1 MQETSTPKN
10 SNATEIV
17 YSTKTYD
24 WLISLVYRTRGILF
38 DSIDEYFSENNHDRI
53 LRAQYPTVIIGNHV
67 EEGDV
72 PALAAIHRVIQPKI
86 KFAIP
91 AREDILKKHF
101 LVKEFRPKGTLKFI
115 FGFVDRTNL
124 IPVFLRYIG
133 CFPVKR
139 PFRDNARELLKS
151 GELRNMV
158 DQEWNT
164 LVERVN
170 SGRNLFM
177 FPEGTFNH
185 DGYLNQIKKGVYFI
199 RTKIKD
205 VHFISFTLTY
215 DYISAKK
222 TQLHI
227 AYGENFDV
235 SESANSDEVAN
246 IVKERLGKNY
256 VATTGNLLSMILM
269 RLSSEA
275 AIGKDVLF
283 KRLQSF
289 ASEVKKKG
297 KEIHVSGK
305 LFGSHLEDAFQHILQ
320 RGFEHKLLKLDGN
333 GHVLATEKLLHKE
346 GDTRNLRKKNPFLY
360 HANQLTFHKPEL
372 DKILLSLSDSGI

>member
-1 MQETSTPKN
+1 MQENSVIDKN
-10 SNATEIV
+10 SGTTQIVHSTNTYNWLIGIV
-17 YSTKTYD
+17 YKT
-24 WLISLVYRTRGILF
+24 TGIFF
-38 DSIDEYFSENNHDRI
+38 DSIEEYFSQNNHDKI
-53 LRAQYPTVIIGNHV
+53 LRAPYPTVIMGNHV

-72 PALAAIHRVIQPKI
+72 PALSVIHRVVQPKI

-91 AREDILKKHF
+91 AREDILKKDF
-101 LVKEFRPKGTLKFI
+101 LVKEFRPKGTLKLI
-115 FGFVDRTNL
+115 LGMIDKTNL
-124 IPVFLRYIG
+124 IPIFLKYIG

-158 DQEWNT
+158 DQEWSS
-164 LVERVN
+164 LIERVS
-170 SGRNLFM
+170 SGRNLFL
-177 FPEGTFNH
+177 FPEGTYNH

-227 AYGENFDV
+227 AYGENF
-235 SESANSDEVAN
+235 EIPENINSDEVIS

-256 VATTGNLLSMILM
+256 VVTPGNLLSMILM
-269 RLSSEA
+269 RLSTET
-275 AIGKDVLF
+275 AIGKEVLF
-283 KRLQSF
+283 KRLQNF
-289 ASEVKKKG
+289 ATEIKKRG

-305 LFGSHLEDAFQHILQ
+305 LFSSHLEDTFQNILKK
-320 RGFEHKLLKLDGN
+320 GLESKLLKLNGN
-333 GHVLATEKLLHKE
+333 GEILGTEKLIQQE
-346 GDTRNLRKKNPFLY
+346 GNDIRNLKKRNILLY
-360 HANQLTFHKPEL
+360 HSNQLTYHKPEL
-372 DKILLSLSDSGI
+372 DKIFISLT

>member
-1 MQETSTPKN
+1 MQETSLTSKN
-10 SNATEIV
+10 SNTTEVV

-38 DSIDEYFSENNHDRI
+38 DSIEEYFSENNHDRI
-53 LRAQYPTVIIGNHV
+53 LKAHYPTVIIGNHV

-72 PALAAIHRVIQPKI
+72 PALAAIHRVVQPKI

-91 AREDILKKHF
+91 AREDILKKNF
-101 LVKEFRPKGTLKFI
+101 LVKEFRPKGTLKLI
-115 FGFVDRTNL
+115 FGLIDKSNV
-124 IPVFLRYIG
+124 IPVFLKYIG

-158 DQEWNT
+158 DQEWST
-164 LVERVN
+164 LVERVT

-227 AYGENFDV
+227 AYGENFDI
-235 SESANSDEVAN
+235 SENANSDEVNN

-256 VATTGNLLSMILM
+256 VATSGNLLSIILM
-269 RLSSEA
+269 QLGTEA
-275 AIGKDVLF
+275 AVGKEILF
-283 KRLQSF
+283 KRLQNF
-289 ASEVKKKG
+289 AAEVKKKG

-305 LFGSHLEDAFQHILQ
+305 LFSSHLDDAFQHIVKL
-320 RGFEHKLLKLDGN
+320 GLDHKLLKLDGN
-333 GHVLATEKLLHKE
+333 GNVLGTDKLLHKE
-346 GDTRNLRKKNPFLY
+346 GDTRNLRKKNVFLY

-372 DKILLSLSDSGI
+372 DKILLSLT

>member
-1 MQETSTPKN
+1 MQETSLTSKN
-10 SNATEIV
+10 SDTTQVV

-38 DSIDEYFSENNHDRI
+38 DSIDEYFSETNHDRI
-53 LRAQYPTVIIGNHV
+53 LKAHYPTVIIGNHV

-72 PALAAIHRVIQPKI
+72 PALAVIHRVIQPKI

-91 AREDILKKHF
+91 AREDILKKNF
-101 LVKEFRPKGTLKFI
+101 LVKEFRPKGTLKLI
-115 FGFVDRTNL
+115 FGFIDKTNL

-158 DQEWNT
+158 DQEWST
-164 LVERVN
+164 LVERVT

-227 AYGENFDV
+227 AYGENFDI
-235 SESANSDEVAN
+235 SENANSDEVAN

-256 VATTGNLLSMILM
+256 VTTSGNLLSMILM
-269 RLSSEA
+269 QLGTEA
-275 AIGKDVLF
+275 SVGKDILF
-283 KRLQSF
+283 KRLQNF
-289 ASEVKKKG
+289 AAEVKKKG

-305 LFGSHLEDAFQHILQ
+305 LFSSHLEDAFQHVLKV
-320 RGFEHKLLKLDGN
+320 GLDNKLLKLDGN
-333 GHVLATEKLLHKE
+333 GKVLGTDKLLHKE
-346 GDTRNLRKKNPFLY
+346 GDTRNLRKKNVLLY
-360 HANQLTFHKPEL
+360 HANQLTYHKPEL
-372 DKILLSLSDSGI
+372 DKILLSLT